1 MILATRRRA
10 AKAIRRLKVSAGI
23 VHTPS
28 SDQAAWGENA
38 GFVPI
43 GIVGGM
49 SNSGAAVAS

>member
-1 MILATRRRA
+1 M
-10 AKAIRRLKVSAGI
+10 KAIRRLEVSARI

-28 SDQAAWGENA
+28 SDQAAWGKNA

-49 SNSGAAVAS
+49 SNGGAAAAS